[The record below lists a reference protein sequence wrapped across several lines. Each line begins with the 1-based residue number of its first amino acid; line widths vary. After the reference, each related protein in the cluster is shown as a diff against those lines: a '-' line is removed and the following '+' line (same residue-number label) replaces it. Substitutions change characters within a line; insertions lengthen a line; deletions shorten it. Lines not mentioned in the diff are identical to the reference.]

1 MYTCFFADR
10 YSTPRRNAFQLNFTN
25 LHFYATQ
32 ENASLKMHKL
42 LDIRRKSGKL
52 RPYISYIDSG
62 GHTMT
67 EHCCG
72 IRVGQTVPDF
82 KLETYE
88 PTRGDFGEI
97 SLAAQMAAKKWTV
110 LFFYPADFTFV

>member
-1 MYTCFFADR
+1 M
-10 YSTPRRNAFQLNFTN
+10 P
-25 LHFYATQ
+25 
-32 ENASLKMHKL
+32 
-42 LDIRRKSGKL
+42 
-52 RPYISYIDSG
+52 
-62 GHTMT
+62 

-72 IRVGQTVPDF
+72 IQIGQTVPDF